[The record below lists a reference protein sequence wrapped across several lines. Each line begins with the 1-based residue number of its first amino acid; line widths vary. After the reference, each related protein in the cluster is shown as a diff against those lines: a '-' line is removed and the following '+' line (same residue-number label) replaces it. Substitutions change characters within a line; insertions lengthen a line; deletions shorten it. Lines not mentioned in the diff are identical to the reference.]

1 MKKLISAVLL
11 VACAGCDP
19 AFAAT
24 YLLDLGWKDIEFTN
38 SMALGESAD
47 IEIRNNGGA
56 VSAGLMLYLTDRDK
70 NVLALCTNMADG
82 TLANSSIGT
91 MNLATTN
98 LAGKFDG
105 ASPRAEKTFDLSV
118 WDAVENRLLA
128 SAPVVIRNNPL
139 SEEIMSGWTNV
150 PVEVT
155 AELEASIAASIE
167 YAQDAQFV
175 ASNAYALAYGIATTN
190 EPLWTAASNRV
201 LYVGDIA
208 ETAYGTETNTAYRG
222 DWGLAVSNLAAQA
235 AGWGDHSG
243 AGYLTA
249 ETDPDFA
256 AWLLTDPLAGYLTA
270 EADEAGLAAAA
281 GVQSNLTAHAE
292 DDENPHAVTAE
303 QIGALTEET
312 DPAWT
317 AASGS
322 VVYATTP
329 GYTAAV
335 EQAATAFGWGDHA
348 EAGYL
353 TEEAD
358 AAALSAVAAVSGR
371 VDVVESCLNGKI
383 DMNNTLTSYI
393 ELVGTNLMFTATNG
407 VTGRIQMIY
416 E

>member
-175 ASNAYALAYGIATTN
+175 ASNA
-190 EPLWTAASNRV
+190 
-201 LYVGDIA
+201 
-208 ETAYGTETNTAYRG
+208 
-222 DWGLAVSNLAAQA
+222 
-235 AGWGDHSG
+235 
-243 AGYLTA
+243 
-249 ETDPDFA
+249 
-256 AWLLTDPLAGYLTA
+256 
-270 EADEAGLAAAA
+270 
-281 GVQSNLTAHAE
+281 
-292 DDENPHAVTAE
+292 
-303 QIGALTEET
+303 
-312 DPAWT
+312 
-317 AASGS
+317 
-322 VVYATTP
+322 
-329 GYTAAV
+329 
-335 EQAATAFGWGDHA
+335 
-348 EAGYL
+348 
-353 TEEAD
+353 
-358 AAALSAVAAVSGR
+358 
-371 VDVVESCLNGKI
+371 
-383 DMNNTLTSYI
+383 
-393 ELVGTNLMFTATNG
+393 
-407 VTGRIQMIY
+407 
-416 E
+416 